1 MSNLNVTNIQHESAA
16 GNNLILA
23 ADGTTTI
30 PGGTNRPQIV
40 GYQQGTFLPTI
51 TSTSGVSVWMTNG
64 ENVNDNTWEYSSF
77 TWSRIGQQVTVNVYF
92 RAKVAGNPSDVSM
105 FCIKRYPY
113 KSRISTLDNYHQNIA
128 PVYCP
133 AAISP
138 ATSYPNMWAATIW
151 LPENIPGGDL
161 SLYPGD
167 QSIFYLTNPSVA
179 AANVQASY
187 IQANAQLIYKSVYFT
202 DDTTWQPINGA
213 TFDT

>member
-1 MSNLNVTNIQHESAA
+1 MSILNVTNIQHESAA

-51 TSTSGVSVWMTNG
+51 SSTSGVSVWMTNG
-64 ENVNDNTWEYSSF
+64 EPNDFTWEYSSF

-92 RAKVAGNPSDVSM
+92 RAKVAGSPSDVSI
-105 FCIKRYPY
+105 FYIKGYPY
-113 KSRISTLDNYHQNIA
+113 KSQISTVDNYYQNIA

-133 AAISP
+133 AVISP
-138 ATSYPNMWAATIW
+138 ATSYPTMWASTIW
-151 LPENIPGGDL
+151 LPEGIPGGGL
-161 SLYPGD
+161 SYYSGD
-167 QSIFYLTNPSVA
+167 QSIFYLTNPSDA
-179 AANVQASY
+179 QANVQANY
-187 IQANAQLIYKSVYFT
+187 IKANAQIIYKSVYLT
-202 DDTTWQPINGA
+202 DDTTWQPLNDA